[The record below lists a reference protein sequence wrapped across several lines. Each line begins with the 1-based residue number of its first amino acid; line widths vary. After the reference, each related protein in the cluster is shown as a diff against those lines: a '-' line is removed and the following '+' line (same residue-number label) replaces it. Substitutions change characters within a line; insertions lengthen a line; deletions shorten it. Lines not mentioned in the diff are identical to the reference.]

1 MTRVV
6 ITQSNYFP
14 WRGWYALIRS
24 VDQLVLYDSVQFT
37 KRDCRNR
44 NRIQIN
50 GRITW
55 LTVPVLTKGRFEQK
69 IQEVEVVDQSWVS
82 THSSHLRE
90 ASRSTPNSN
99 QIVDEIIELLNEMK
113 HIATL
118 SEINRQTLLWC
129 VEKLGIRTQIRSDNE
144 FTFSGSPSSKLA
156 QISSAAGA
164 STYVTGTAAKAYL
177 DLDEFER
184 RGIEVEWVDYS
195 NLPVDSSL
203 GPNTPELSILS
214 TLISHDVDTCKLL
227 TSFS

>member
-37 KRDCRNR
+37 KRDWRNR
-44 NRIQIN
+44 NRIQID

-69 IQEVEVVDQSWVS
+69 IQEVEVVDHSWVS
-82 THSSHLRE
+82 SHSSHLRE
-90 ASRSTPNSN
+90 ASRTTPNSN
-99 QIVDEIIELLNEMK
+99 QIVGEIIELLNEMK
-113 HIATL
+113 HVATL

-129 VEKLGIRTQIRSDNE
+129 AEKLEIRTQIRRDHE
-144 FTFSGSPSSKLA
+144 FTFAGSPSSKLA
-156 QISSAAGA
+156 QISFEAGA

-195 NLPVDSSL
+195 NLPVDRSL
-203 GPNTPELSILS
+203 GPNTPELSILNLS
-214 TLISHDVDTCKLL
+214 LIHI
-227 TSFS
+227 